1 MTNLTNTEVVAA
13 LGLPAS
19 IVEKLATAQGD
30 EFTATA
36 NQFISALINKIVYSK
51 VDRMEFSNPF
61 KRFEGY
67 PVKFGDTIE
76 NIFTEVPQ
84 GYTFD
89 KDATDPFAKKVPSVK
104 VLYATINYEMQ
115 YCTTIQ
121 DKLLR
126 RAALNE
132 YGFMQLIESI
142 LANMGT
148 RKSVDE
154 YTATIRMLNN
164 EDLYAD
170 GFEDLDVSELSTAT
184 EKYKAITQ
192 KIIDVVSDFAL
203 PCADNNALRVLN
215 VAKKED
221 IVLVIKQSLL
231 NHINLDYLA
240 GVYNLSKVD
249 LISRIIP
256 VRSFKTIAPDTT
268 DAAEVGEDL
277 DFIIVDSK
285 GFDIHPALED
295 SGMIY
300 NPKGKYTN
308 HFTNSWKVISYKYF
322 RNARAFKV
330 QYEPEPTPPGP
341 EPEEQEPEVQGS
353 K

>member
-1 MTNLTNTEVVAA
+1 MTNLTNNEVVAS
-13 LGLPAS
+13 LGLPAD
-19 IVEKLATAQGD
+19 IVEKLATAQGE
-30 EFTATA
+30 EFQVTA

-51 VDRMEFSNPF
+51 VDKMEFSNPF
-61 KRFEGY
+61 KKFEGF
-67 PVKFGDTIE
+67 PVRFGDTIE
-76 NIFTEVPQ
+76 NIFTELPQ

-104 VLYATINYEMQ
+104 VLYASINYEMQ

-121 DKLLR
+121 DALLR

-170 GFEDLDVSELSTAT
+170 GFEDLDVSAMSTDT

-192 KIIDVVSDFAL
+192 KIIDVVADFAL
-203 PCADNNALRVLN
+203 PCVDNNALKVLN
-215 VAKKED
+215 VAKRED
-221 IVLVIKQSLL
+221 VVLIIKQSVL
-231 NHINLDYLA
+231 NHINLDFLS
-240 GVYNLSKVD
+240 GVFNLSKVD
-249 LISRIIP
+249 LIKQIIP
-256 VRSFKTIAPDTT
+256 VRSFKTIAPD
-268 DAAEVGEDL
+268 DEHAEEVGEDL
-277 DFIIVDSK
+277 DFVILDSK

-308 HFTNSWKVISYKYF
+308 HFTNSWKIISYKYF

-330 QYEPEPTPPGP
+330 KYEAGE
-341 EPEEQEPEVQGS
+341 
-353 K
+353 

>member
-1 MTNLTNTEVVAA
+1 MTNLTNTEVVAS
-13 LGLPAS
+13 LGLPAD
-19 IVEKLATAQGD
+19 IVEKLATAQGE
-30 EFTATA
+30 EFQVTA
-36 NQFISALINKIVYSK
+36 NQFISTLINKIVYSK
-51 VDRMEFSNPF
+51 VDKMEFSNPF
-61 KRFEGY
+61 KKFEGF
-67 PVKFGDTIE
+67 PVRYGDTIE

-89 KDATDPFAKKVPSVK
+89 KDATDPFAKKIPSVK
-104 VLYATINYEMQ
+104 VLYASINYEMQ
-115 YCTTIQ
+115 YETTIQ
-121 DKLLR
+121 DALLR

-170 GFEDLDVSELSTAT
+170 GFEEVDVSAMSTDT

-192 KIIDVVSDFAL
+192 KMIDVVTDFAL
-203 PCADNNALRVLN
+203 PCVDNNALKVLN
-215 VAKKED
+215 VARRED
-221 IVLVIKQSLL
+221 VLLIVKQSLL
-231 NHINLDYLA
+231 NHINLDFLS
-240 GVYNLSKVD
+240 GVFNLSKVD
-249 LISRIIP
+249 LIKQIIP
-256 VRSFKTIAPDTT
+256 VRSFKTIAPD
-268 DAAEVGEDL
+268 DEHAEEVGEDL
-277 DFIIVDSK
+277 DFIILDTK

-308 HFTNSWKVISYKYF
+308 HFTNSWKIISYKYF
-322 RNARAFKV
+322 HNARAFKV
-330 QYEPEPTPPGP
+330 KYEA
-341 EPEEQEPEVQGS
+341 EQVGE
-353 K
+353 

>member
-13 LGLPAS
+13 LGLPEGIS
-19 IVEKLATAQGD
+19 EKLATAQGE

-51 VDRMEFSNPF
+51 VDKMEFSNPF
-61 KRFEGY
+61 KKYESY
-67 PVKFGDTIE
+67 PVRFGDTIE
-76 NIFTEVPQ
+76 NIFTELPQ

-89 KDATDPFAKKVPSVK
+89 KDSTDPFAKKVPSVK

-121 DKLLR
+121 DTLLR

-164 EDLYAD
+164 SDLYAG
-170 GFEDLDVSELSTAT
+170 GFETLDVSSMVTDS

-192 KIIDVVSDFAL
+192 KIIDVVADFAL
-203 PCADNNALRVLN
+203 PCPDNNALGVLN
-215 VAKKED
+215 VANKED

-240 GVYNLSKVD
+240 GVYNLSKID
-249 LISRIIP
+249 LIKKIIP
-256 VRSFKTIAPDTT
+256 VRSFKTISPDVE
-268 DAAEVGEDL
+268 AEGSEPAEVGEDL
-277 DFIIVDSK
+277 DFVILDSK

-308 HFTNSWKVISYKYF
+308 HFTNSWKIISFKYF

-330 QYEPEPTPPGP
+330 QYETQSAG
-341 EPEEQEPEVQGS
+341 EQAGH
-353 K
+353 

>member
-1 MTNLTNTEVVAA
+1 MTNLTNSEIVAS
-13 LGLPAS
+13 LGLPED
-19 IVEKLATAQGD
+19 IVEKLATAQGE
-30 EFTATA
+30 EFQVTA
-36 NQFISALINKIVYSK
+36 NQFISTLINKIVYSK
-51 VDRMEFSNPF
+51 VDKMEFSNPF
-61 KRFEGY
+61 KKYEGF
-67 PVKFGDTIE
+67 PVRYGDTIE

-104 VLYATINYEMQ
+104 VLYASINYEMQ
-115 YCTTIQ
+115 YETTIQ
-121 DKLLR
+121 DALLR

-170 GFEDLDVSELSTAT
+170 GFEELDVSAMSTDT
-184 EKYKAITQ
+184 EKYKSVTQ
-192 KIIDVVSDFAL
+192 KIIDVVTDFAL
-203 PCADNNALRVLN
+203 PCVDNNALGVLN
-215 VAKKED
+215 VTRRED
-221 IVLVIKQSLL
+221 VLLVIKQSLL
-231 NHINLDYLA
+231 NHINLDFLS
-240 GVYNLSKVD
+240 GVFNLSKVD
-249 LISRIIP
+249 LVKQIIP
-256 VRSFKTIAPDTT
+256 VRSFKTIAPDDE
-268 DAAEVGEDL
+268 DAEEVGEDL
-277 DFIIVDSK
+277 DFIILDTK

-308 HFTNSWKVISYKYF
+308 HFTNSWKIISYKYF
-322 RNARAFKV
+322 HNARAFKV
-330 QYEPEPTPPGP
+330 KYE
-341 EPEEQEPEVQGS
+341 
-353 K
+353 

>member
-1 MTNLTNTEVVAA
+1 MTNLTNTEVVAS
-13 LGLPAS
+13 LGLPED
-19 IVEKLATAQGD
+19 IVEKLATAQGE
-30 EFTATA
+30 EFQVTA
-36 NQFISALINKIVYSK
+36 NQFLSALINKIVYSK
-51 VDRMEFSNPF
+51 VDKMEFSNPF
-61 KRFEGY
+61 KKFEGF
-67 PVKFGDTIE
+67 PVRYGDTIE
-76 NIFTEVPQ
+76 NIFTELPQ

-104 VLYATINYEMQ
+104 VLYASINYEMQ

-121 DKLLR
+121 DALLR

-164 EDLYAD
+164 ADLYAD
-170 GFEDLDVSELSTAT
+170 GFETLDVSVMSTET

-192 KIIDVVSDFAL
+192 KIIDVVADFAL
-203 PCADNNALRVLN
+203 PCVDNNALKVLN
-215 VAKKED
+215 VAKRED
-221 IVLVIKQSLL
+221 VVLIIKQSVL
-231 NHINLDYLA
+231 NHINLDFLS
-240 GVYNLSKVD
+240 GVFNLSKVD
-249 LISRIIP
+249 LIKQIIP
-256 VRSFKTIAPDTT
+256 VRSFKTIAPDTEE
-268 DAAEVGEDL
+268 DAEEVGEDL
-277 DFIIVDSK
+277 DFIILDAK

-308 HFTNSWKVISYKYF
+308 HFTNSWKIISYKYF
-322 RNARAFKV
+322 RNARAYKV
-330 QYEPEPTPPGP
+330 KYEPVTEPTPG
-341 EPEEQEPEVQGS
+341 EGE
-353 K
+353 